1 MTGTRAK
8 AEEIFYQKIEDLTKT
23 NDPSKDKAFTRWIC
37 QEYFPGLEDEMDI
50 DEAKHAET
58 AKEKGAAELPKPVKK
73 LMGLHSK
80 VMTTLAYW
88 I

>member
-1 MTGTRAK
+1 MSGTRAK

-50 DEAKHAET
+50 DEAIISNVILC
-58 AKEKGAAELPKPVKK
+58 GVIFIPRLYK
-73 LMGLHSK
+73 LN
-80 VMTTLAYW
+80 
-88 I
+88 